1 MGVAKYKITNVRGK
15 IVRSSVTIFYLLI
28 GLEIIIMISPFAA
41 YFYAGY
47 GPFLNTLYAFPATAW
62 LTGFFLPHA
71 VVSKSAVLNFANGFG
86 RTLFSL
92 GLLAFLAAALQIYS
106 AKIRRKGV
114 VTGILYRWIR
124 HPQYLFLGIAG
135 LGLLLFWPRFF
146 ILILYVSM
154 LFVYYL
160 LARHEEHRMLA
171 KHGQSYR
178 QYMQQ
183 TAMFL
188 PGEPGGKI
196 FNVLFGWSPSK
207 RLALGLAY
215 VVLLILF
222 TAAAF
227 GLRNYTIAQTS
238 IKHMPERQLTAVS
251 IIPQSD
257 KSIEKIIDHTF
268 RYNAVSEAIANFK
281 QQGHKGFMV
290 HLMPRNYRMQGLFA
304 QPDMTGMP
312 TRRRHSLRSIIRFI
326 FPFLDFNRHG
336 HKEMMGAINNDPI
349 IRLIFS
355 QLTWPN
361 GDHAPFNEALSFS
374 VKHLPL
380 MRVDVASASGEVLNV
395 KYTKPRNY
403 WGQMPMPVF

>member
-1 MGVAKYKITNVRGK
+1 MRGT
-15 IVRSSVTIFYLLI
+15 IVRSSVAVFYLLI

-47 GPFLNTLYAFPATAW
+47 GPLLNALYAFPATAW

-71 VVSKSAVLNFANGFG
+71 VVSKSSVLNFINGFG

-92 GLLAFLAAALQIYS
+92 GMLSFLIGAIQIYA
-106 AKIRRKGV
+106 AKIRRRGV
-114 VTGILYRWIR
+114 VTGIVYRWIR

-146 ILILYVSM
+146 ILILYVIM

-160 LARHEEHRMLA
+160 LARHEEQRMLA
-171 KHGQSYR
+171 KHGESYR

-183 TAMFL
+183 TAMFF

-196 FNVLFGWSPSK
+196 FRVLFGWSRSK
-207 RLALGLAY
+207 GLALGLAY
-215 VVLLILF
+215 AALLVLF

-227 GLRNYTIAQTS
+227 GLRNYTISQTS
-238 IKHMPERQLTAVS
+238 IETMPEKQLMVVS
-251 IIPQSD
+251 VIPQAD
-257 KSIEKIIDHTF
+257 KSIQEIIDHVF
-268 RYNAVSEAIANFK
+268 RDDTVSGAIENFK

-290 HLMPRNYRMQGLFA
+290 HLMPAGYMMQGLFA
-304 QPDMTGMP
+304 RPEMTGMP
-312 TRRRHSLRSIIRFI
+312 IRRRSGGAILRFI
-326 FPFLDFNRHG
+326 FPFLNLNRHG
-336 HKEMMGAINNDPI
+336 RSEMIGAIKNGP

-355 QLTWPN
+355 QLTWPD
-361 GDHAPFNEALSFS
+361 GAYASIDDALAFS

-380 MRVDVASASGEVLNV
+380 MQVDVASENGKVLNV
-395 KYTKPRNY
+395 KYTAPRNY

>member
-1 MGVAKYKITNVRGK
+1 MVDDKYKNENMRGK

-47 GPFLNTLYAFPATAW
+47 GPLLNALYAFPATAW

-71 VVSKSAVLNFANGFG
+71 VVSKSSALNFINGLG

-92 GLLAFLAAALQIYS
+92 GMLAFLIGAIQIYS

-114 VTGILYRWIR
+114 VTGIFYRWIR
-124 HPQYLFLGIAG
+124 HPQYLFLAVAG
-135 LGLLLFWPRFF
+135 MGLLLFWPRFF

-160 LARHEEHRMLA
+160 LARHEEQRMLA
-171 KHGQSYR
+171 KHGESYR
-178 QYMQQ
+178 HYMQK

-196 FNVLFGWSPSK
+196 FRVLFGWSNSK
-207 RLALGLAY
+207 GAALGLTYA
-215 VVLLILF
+215 VLLVLF

-227 GLRNYTIAQTS
+227 GLRNYTIAKTS
-238 IKHMPERQLTAVS
+238 IKKIPERQLVAIS
-251 IIPQSD
+251 IIPQPD
-257 KSIEKIIDHTF
+257 KAIQKVIDNVF
-268 RYNAVSEAIANFK
+268 KDNAVSEAIENFK

-290 HLMPRNYRMQGLFA
+290 HLMPSSYMMQALFA
-304 QPDMTGMP
+304 QPDMASMP
-312 TRRRHSLRSIIRFI
+312 IRRRHPGSAIVRFI
-326 FPFLDFNRHG
+326 FPFLDLNRHG
-336 HKEMMGAINNDPI
+336 HKEMMGSVNNEP

-355 QLTWPN
+355 QLTWPSGN
-361 GDHAPFNEALSFS
+361 YASIDDALAFS

-380 MRVDVASASGEVLNV
+380 LQVDVASESGEVLNV
-395 KYTKPRNY
+395 KYMAPRNY

>member
-1 MGVAKYKITNVRGK
+1 MVDKKYTNENMRGK

-47 GPFLNTLYAFPATAW
+47 GPFLNVLYAFPATAW

-71 VVSKSAVLNFANGFG
+71 AVSKSGALNFINDFG

-92 GLLAFLAAALQIYS
+92 GMIAFLIGAIQIYS

-114 VTGILYRWIR
+114 VAGILYRWIR
-124 HPQYLFLGIAG
+124 HPQYLFLAIAG
-135 LGLLLFWPRFF
+135 MGLLLFWPRFF

-160 LARHEEHRMLA
+160 LARHEEQRMLS
-171 KHGQSYR
+171 KHGESYR

-183 TAMFL
+183 KAMFI

-196 FNVLFGWSPSK
+196 FSFLFGWSKSK
-207 RLALGLAY
+207 GLALGLAY
-215 VVLLILF
+215 MVLLVLF

-227 GLRNYTIAQTS
+227 GLRNYTIAKTS
-238 IKHMPERQLTAVS
+238 IKKIPERQLVAIS
-251 IIPQSD
+251 IIPQPD
-257 KSIEKIIDHTF
+257 KAIQKVIDNVF
-268 RYNAVSEAIANFK
+268 KDNDVSEAIENFK

-290 HLMPRNYRMQGLFA
+290 HLMPSSYMMQRLFA
-304 QPDMTGMP
+304 QPDMDGIP
-312 TRRRHSLRSIIRFI
+312 IRRRHTGGTIIRFI
-326 FPFLDFNRHG
+326 FPFLDLNRHG
-336 HKEMMGAINNDPI
+336 HNEMMGSSENEP

-355 QLTWPN
+355 QLTWPSGN
-361 GDHAPFNEALSFS
+361 YASMGDALAFS

-380 MRVDVASASGEVLNV
+380 LQVDAAFESGEVLNV
-395 KYTKPRNY
+395 KYMAPRNY

>member
-1 MGVAKYKITNVRGK
+1 MVDDKYNNKSMRGK
-15 IVRSSVTIFYLLI
+15 IIRSSVAIFYLLI

-47 GPFLNTLYAFPATAW
+47 GPFLNALYAFPATAW

-71 VVSKSAVLNFANGFG
+71 VVSKSGALNFINGFG

-92 GLLAFLAAALQIYS
+92 GMLAFLIGALQIYS

-114 VTGILYRWIR
+114 VTGIVYRWIR

-146 ILILYVSM
+146 ILVLYVSM

-160 LARHEEHRMLA
+160 LARHEEQRMLA
-171 KHGQSYR
+171 KHGESYR

-196 FNVLFGWSPSK
+196 FSVLFGWSNSK
-207 RLALGLAY
+207 GLALGLAY
-215 VVLLILF
+215 GVLLVLF
-222 TAAAF
+222 TGAAF
-227 GLRNYTIAQTS
+227 GLRSYTISQTS
-238 IKHMPERQLTAVS
+238 IKNIPERQLTAVS
-251 IIPQSD
+251 IIPQPD
-257 KSIEKIIDHTF
+257 KSIQKIIDNVFKDNT
-268 RYNAVSEAIANFK
+268 VSAAIENFK

-290 HLMPRNYRMQGLFA
+290 HLMPRSYMMQALFA
-304 QPDMTGMP
+304 QPDMAGMP
-312 TRRRHSLRSIIRFI
+312 IRRRHPGGAVVRFI
-326 FPFLDFNRHG
+326 FPFLDLNRQG
-336 HKEMMGAINNDPI
+336 HKEMMGSIKNEP

-355 QLTWPN
+355 QLTWPS
-361 GDHAPFNEALSFS
+361 GEYASFDEALAFS

-380 MRVDVASASGEVLNV
+380 MRVDVASESGEVLNV
-395 KYTKPRNY
+395 KYTVPRNY